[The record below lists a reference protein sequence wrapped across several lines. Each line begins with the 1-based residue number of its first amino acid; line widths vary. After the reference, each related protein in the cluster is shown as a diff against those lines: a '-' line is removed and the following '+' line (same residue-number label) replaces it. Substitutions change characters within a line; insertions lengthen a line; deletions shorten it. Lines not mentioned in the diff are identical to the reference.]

1 MYFYD
6 NYFKLYLKMF
16 QEYNKIN
23 FLQFKGINQNKDFT
37 LNRSPSAG
45 YSKMF
50 IRRPNNNSL
59 DKVSNKSFDFASI
72 KKQIEERK
80 LTSYK
85 SNNNFYKTENN
96 NSFYDNNIR
105 NKSPTYYGTQLKERL
120 LQDLNNN
127 FYQDKNKRK
136 KLLNLNINVN
146 LNQNYSLL
154 NNNNSN
160 NLNKIFNKNLF
171 HTPEIYKHS
180 NIFQNKSLFNE
191 KVPTKL
197 YTNLNKINDKKNESQ
212 QNYLS
217 NLNTNIKYS
226 NNNEISL
233 INSQQNTQSTKITE
247 TQNNQKLN
255 EHYYDLQIKLER
267 LIKENKTHSKSRNY
281 NSIKMIFEEGIK
293 LFNDNVQRNFLKV
306 ILVKYHE
313 LVVAYSSDNKNLKQ
327 SSEYLQNQYLSLDK
341 KFIEVKKILNEK
353 EKEIEK
359 FKKEIQD
366 LKNRT
371 NETINNSVITFCD
384 KEENKEN
391 PLIQSKIS
399 LNQFKNISNQVKIN
413 NKNYLIPSKSF
424 DSIFHNN
431 HQYFVNT
438 VNKNNLDDLNALYF
452 NDKVDEKQSEN
463 SINNMKKVPHLK
475 FDFLK

>member
-1 MYFYD
+1 MIIVFVL
-6 NYFKLYLKMF
+6 NNYLKMF

-23 FLQFKGINQNKDFT
+23 FLQLKGINQNKGIT
-37 LNRSPSAG
+37 LNRSPSSG

-50 IRRPNNNSL
+50 LRRLNNNSL
-59 DKVSNKSFDFASI
+59 DKISNKSFDFSSI

-85 SNNNFYKTENN
+85 NNNNFFKTENN

-120 LQDLNNN
+120 LQDLKKNN
-127 FYQDKNKRK
+127 FSQDKNKTK
-136 KLLNLNINVN
+136 KMFYLNVNVN

-160 NLNKIFNKNLF
+160 LNNNNNLF

-197 YTNLNKINDKKNESQ
+197 YTNLNKINDKKNELQ

-217 NLNTNIKYS
+217 NLNTNINSKF
-226 NNNEISL
+226 NDNSL
-233 INSQQNTQSTKITE
+233 IHSQQNTQSTKITE
-247 TQNNQKLN
+247 SQNNQKLN
-255 EHYYDLQIKLER
+255 EQYYDLQIKLER
-267 LIKENKTHSKSRNY
+267 LLRENKTHSKSRNY

-313 LVVAYSSDNKNLKQ
+313 LVVAYSIDNKNIKQ
-327 SSEYLQNQYLSLDK
+327 SAEHLQNQYLNLDK
-341 KFIEVKKILNEK
+341 NFIEVKKILNEK
-353 EKEIEK
+353 EKEIER

-366 LKNRT
+366 LKNRA
-371 NETINNSVITFCD
+371 NETINNSIITFCE
-384 KEENKEN
+384 KEDNKEN
-391 PLIQSKIS
+391 SLIQSKIS
-399 LNQFKNISNQVKIN
+399 LNQSKNISNQVKSI
-413 NKNYLIPSKSF
+413 NKNSLMPSKSF

-431 HQYFVNT
+431 HQIFVNT
-438 VNKNNLDDLNALYF
+438 VNKNNIDDLNALYF

-475 FDFLK
+475 FDLLK